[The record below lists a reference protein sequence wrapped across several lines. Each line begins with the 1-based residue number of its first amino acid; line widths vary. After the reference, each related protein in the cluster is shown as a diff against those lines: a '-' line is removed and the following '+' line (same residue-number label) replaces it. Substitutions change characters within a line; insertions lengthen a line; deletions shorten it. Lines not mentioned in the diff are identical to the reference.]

1 MLIAYRLLDAFEFL
15 FGRSQGHELVGTF
28 DFDGRWVWRR
38 PVLNPLQ
45 QEIWCTAE
53 VEEKKHIECCICAS
67 QGMCVCKSHNEKLKK
82 VRYCDQDLLR
92 AIYTFLHPSLLL
104 HGFVGRRTKRDRKLL
119 AVHATKQANPD
130 KVSFKLQFS
139 LYFIHCNICGSRN
152 CCIFWILINEKRMIL
167 LQKSFC
173 RIGIELFLHHQ
184 LISSLI
190 FLLAG
195 RKGMDIKRE
204 K

>member
-1 MLIAYRLLDAFEFL
+1 M
-15 FGRSQGHELVGTF
+15 
-28 DFDGRWVWRR
+28 
-38 PVLNPLQ
+38 
-45 QEIWCTAE
+45 
-53 VEEKKHIECCICAS
+53 CA
-67 QGMCVCKSHNEKLKK
+67 KSHNEELKK

-152 CCIFWILINEKRMIL
+152 CCIFWILIKRMIL

-173 RIGIELFLHHQ
+173 QIGIELFLHHQ

-195 RKGMDIKRE
+195 RKRNGYQKR
-204 K
+204 KIGAAVKIHNGASNVKQSLMMTDKIYV